1 MLVPLRTIA
10 DRFIFS
16 NANLKYIAGNLPKGG
31 LERVVEGSRWTVR
44 QTIGHLAATQDE
56 YYARVIGRW
65 VRNEQPVRDPNREV
79 HSANAETATR
89 FAKTSLEEMI
99 PLLDRSLA
107 VIVESL
113 EGVDEAKLEDVFA
126 SWSPLEG
133 FEAWSHHIEQH
144 APELMDTL
152 PEFKRD
158 PMVLN
163 WVLGIEYEGNEQGRQ
178 WQVRLASEVREMFQL
193 QGEG

>member
-16 NANLKYIAGNLPKGG
+16 NANLKYVAANLPKGG
-31 LERVVEGSRWTVR
+31 LERVVEDPGWTVR
-44 QTIGHLAATQDE
+44 QTMGHLAATQDE
-56 YYARVIGRW
+56 YYAWVIGRW
-65 VRNEQPVRDPNREV
+65 VRDEQPVRDPNHEV
-79 HSANAETATR
+79 HTFNAETVVR
-89 FAKTSLEEMI
+89 FAKTPLEDI
-99 PLLDRSLA
+99 IAALDRSLG

-113 EGVDEAKLEDVFA
+113 EGVDEAKLGDSFA

-144 APELMDTL
+144 APGLIDAL

-158 PMVLN
+158 AMVLN
-163 WVLGIEYEGNEQGRQ
+163 WVLGVDYEGNEEGRE
-178 WQVRLASEVREMFQL
+178 WQVRLAGEVREMFQL